1 MRTLI
6 VWCPDWPVVAA
17 GAAAGVPATAPVA
30 VVAANRV
37 LASSAAAR
45 AEGVRRG
52 LRRREAQ
59 SRCPDLAVLPHDPAR
74 DARAFEPVVTTVE
87 AMAPGVEIVRPGVCA
102 VAARGPARYYGGDAA
117 AATRFAAQVTETCAV
132 TCQTGVADGP
142 FAAELAARGG
152 VIVPPRRSRDF
163 LAPFP
168 VSTLERPELVD
179 LLRRL
184 GIRTLGAF
192 ADLPGRDVLVR
203 FGPDGALAHRLAR
216 GLDHRP
222 LATRQPPPDLAVQT
236 EFDPPVERVDTAA
249 FAARALAEELQ
260 DHLRGHGLACT
271 RIGIEA
277 RTEHG
282 EELSR
287 VWRHDGVLTAS
298 AIADRVRWQLDG
310 WLTGAAS
317 RRPPDGD
324 ADPPLPGD
332 CPPLPAAPPPH
343 STAGPQPHRVPPGGP
358 GGDGFP
364 AAAGLRAHA
373 GRLGG
378 GGAGGDAVRPVRD
391 GDRAGS
397 SSGSS
402 RSLRPTAGI
411 VLLRLVPEHVMH
423 HSGLQL
429 GLWGG
434 LGDDADRAHRAFDRI
449 QGLLGPDSVV
459 TAVLGGGRGPGEQ
472 VRFVPWGDER
482 LPVLPAEPPWP
493 GRIPAPAPATV
504 FSQLMPAL
512 VTDSA
517 GAPVGVTGRLMVT
530 AAPEWV
536 SVAGRPEVE
545 VVAWAG
551 PWPTEERWWDHRAAR
566 RRVRFQVLTADGAA
580 WLLVLEDGRWQVE
593 AGYD

>member
-17 GAAAGVPATAPVA
+17 SAAAGVPATASVA

-59 SRCPDLAVLPHDPAR
+59 SRCPELTVLPHDPAR
-74 DARAFEPVVTTVE
+74 DARAFEPVVAAVE
-87 AMAPGVEIVRPGVCA
+87 AIAPGVEIVRAGVCA
-102 VAARGPARYYGGDAA
+102 VAARGPARYYGSDAA
-117 AATRFAAQVTETCAV
+117 AAARFAAQVTETCAV
-132 TCQTGVADGP
+132 ACQTGVADGP
-142 FAAELAARGG
+142 FAAELAAREG

-163 LAPFP
+163 LGPFP
-168 VSTLERPELVD
+168 VATLERPELAD

-192 ADLPGRDVLVR
+192 ADLPARDVLVR

-222 LATRQPPPDLAVQT
+222 LATRRPPPDLAVQT

-249 FAARALAEELQ
+249 FAARTLAEELQ
-260 DHLRGHGLACT
+260 ARLRGHGLACT

-317 RRPPDGD
+317 RLPGRDAVPPRH
-324 ADPPLPGD
+324 GD
-332 CPPLPAAPPPH
+332 CPPPRAAPLPH
-343 STAGPQPHRVPPGGP
+343 SSPRPMPHRAPHGAL
-358 GGDGFP
+358 GDGGSRDDAVHP
-364 AAAGLRAHA
+364 AHGGHP
-373 GRLGG
+373 GGG
-378 GGAGGDAVRPVRD
+378 GGAGGGVPPVPGGAR
-391 GDRAGS
+391 GGSAPAGS
-397 SSGSS
+397 T
-402 RSLRPTAGI
+402 RRPTAGI

-423 HSGLQL
+423 HGGLQL

-482 LPVLPAEPPWP
+482 LPALPTEPPWP
-493 GRIPAPAPATV
+493 GRVPPPAPATV
-504 FSQLMPAL
+504 FTQLMPAR
-512 VTDSA
+512 VTDST
-517 GAPVGVTGRLMVT
+517 GAPVGVTGRLAVT

-536 SVAGRPEVE
+536 SVAGRQEVE
-545 VVAWAG
+545 VTAWAG
-551 PWPTEERWWDHRAAR
+551 PWPAEERWWDQQAAR

-580 WLLVLEDGRWQVE
+580 WLLVLENGRWQVE
-593 AGYD
+593 AAYD